1 MKAHIKKSNLD
12 LFDVWQA
19 MKHAIANQLK
29 ELKHIRA
36 SQQLRTPLDV
46 SGLIFEA
53 VRGRVSHDA
62 LRKVQGQRQLCLQ
75 EPRQILCSQT
85 FTSSHGLPCSHTL
98 EKLEEEAQGLLL
110 EHFHPHWHLKR
121 GVALPKPVLEPR
133 RAANQLNRTQP
144 LTSTRREPSG
154 FERIQGNRKA
164 PTCSACHVVGHIMT
178 SRSCP
183 LKFKGSPVVPLP
195 EARSSVTFSGATAEM
210 APAGV
215 SKAPPE
221 IVPTT
226 QQSQCSNA
234 VADALAEIDQPSSF
248 AARMPPIRSSPLMRF
263 NTSTDLGSLA
273 TSNNA
278 PGSPP
283 MLTVEGPTVEQVQS
297 LSGVTLEEPRYDSP
311 GAIYERYVAARNA
324 WYAAQPAGSIKTNQ
338 QYRKAM
344 GLPQRYDKRSY
355 EWCLDYKQMS
365 KHRVTATGS
374 REWTKEEMMAYLDW
388 SNQEDERIEAQV
400 AREMGDHPLANK
412 RRGMKEIWK
421 RIEVDSNEQQAL
433 HSANSATEDCI
444 VVKL

>member
-1 MKAHIKKSNLD
+1 MKAHIKKSNFD

-19 MKHAIANQLK
+19 IKHAIVNQLK

-46 SGLIFEA
+46 SGLMFEA

-75 EPRQILCSQT
+75 EPRRALCSQT

-98 EKLEEEAQGLLL
+98 EKLEEEAQSLLL

-121 GVALPKPVLEPR
+121 GLALPNPVLEPR
-133 RAANQLNRTQP
+133 RVANQLNRTQA

-154 FERIQGNRKA
+154 FERMGGNRKA
-164 PTCSACHVVGHIMT
+164 PTCSACHMVGHIMT

-183 LKFKGSPVVPLP
+183 LKFKESPLVPLP

-215 SKAPPE
+215 SQDAAE
-221 IVPTT
+221 IVPTA
-226 QQSQCSNA
+226 QQSQRSNA
-234 VADALAEIDQPSSF
+234 AADILAEVDQASSI
-248 AARMPPIRSSPLMRF
+248 AAGTPPIRSSPFLRF
-263 NTSTDLGSLA
+263 DTPIDLGSLA
-273 TSNNA
+273 TSNNM

-283 MLTVEGPTVEQVQS
+283 MLAVEGPTTGHVQS
-297 LSGVTLEEPRYDSP
+297 LPDSTLEEPRYDSP
-311 GAIYERYVAARNA
+311 GAIYARYVAARNA
-324 WYAAQPAGSIKTNQ
+324 WYAAQPASSIKTNQ
-338 QYRKAM
+338 QYRRAM
-344 GLPQRYDKRSY
+344 GLPQRYDKQSY

-374 REWTKEEMMAYLDW
+374 KEWTKEEMMAYLDW

-400 AREMGDHPLANK
+400 AGEMGDHSLANK

-421 RIEVDSNEQQAL
+421 RIEIDSNEQQAL

>member
-1 MKAHIKKSNLD
+1 
-12 LFDVWQA
+12 
-19 MKHAIANQLK
+19 
-29 ELKHIRA
+29 
-36 SQQLRTPLDV
+36 
-46 SGLIFEA
+46 
-53 VRGRVSHDA
+53 
-62 LRKVQGQRQLCLQ
+62 
-75 EPRQILCSQT
+75 
-85 FTSSHGLPCSHTL
+85 
-98 EKLEEEAQGLLL
+98 
-110 EHFHPHWHLKR
+110 
-121 GVALPKPVLEPR
+121 
-133 RAANQLNRTQP
+133 
-144 LTSTRREPSG
+144 
-154 FERIQGNRKA
+154 
-164 PTCSACHVVGHIMT
+164 MT

-195 EARSSVTFSGATAEM
+195 ETRSSDTFSGATAEM

-215 SKAPPE
+215 SMAPSE

-234 VADALAEIDQPSSF
+234 VADVLAEIGQPSSF
-248 AARMPPIRSSPLMRF
+248 AAGMPPIRSSPLVRF
-263 NTSTDLGSLA
+263 NTPTDLGSLA
-273 TSNNA
+273 TSNKTL
-278 PGSPP
+278 GSPP

-297 LSGVTLEEPRYDSP
+297 LPGVTLEEPRYDSP
-311 GAIYERYVAARNA
+311 DAIYERYVTARNA

-344 GLPQRYDKRSY
+344 GLPQGYDKQSY

-400 AREMGDHPLANK
+400 AREMGDHPLANN

-421 RIEVDSNEQQAL
+421 RVEIDSNEQQAL